1 MEQGRWIGLE
11 RVVGENQVRRGD
23 VYWLKVAPPDKRRPV
38 VILTRDAV
46 IPHLNAVVVA
56 SITSTF
62 HRTPAQVV
70 IGVEDGMLALCAV
83 NLHHIHYASK
93 NRLEK
98 FITRLDAGRM
108 EEIRDAIT
116 YALQL
121 EAPE

>member
-1 MEQGRWIGLE
+1 M
-11 RVVGENQVRRGD
+11 RRGD
-23 VYWLKVAPPDKRRPV
+23 VYWLKFAPPDKRRPV

-56 SITSTF
+56 SITRTF

-70 IGVEDGMLALCAV
+70 IGIEDGMISPCAV
-83 NLHHIHYASK
+83 NLHDIHYAAK
-93 NRLEK
+93 NRLER
-98 FITRLDAGRM
+98 FITRLDKSRM

-121 EAPE
+121 EPE